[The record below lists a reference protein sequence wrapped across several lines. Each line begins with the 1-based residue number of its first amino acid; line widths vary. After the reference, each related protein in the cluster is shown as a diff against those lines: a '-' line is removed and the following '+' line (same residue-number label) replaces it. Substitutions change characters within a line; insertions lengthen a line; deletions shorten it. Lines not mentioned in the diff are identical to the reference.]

1 MMLAAMML
9 GGWRLYEEVALI
21 SFSIY
26 FLARRLEL
34 DGAHNAGIHAW
45 CWSGDFK
52 VIKDFAF
59 SLSLNNG
66 QKDLPLFRVK
76 ICTESAPWPF
86 RQSAVNTTCVNIA
99 VSIVLL
105 QSGGSSQWWWCDDD
119 VDNDDDDD
127 KSALF
132 KGLLSTERQKN
143 DARGGLWW
151 RWGCWGWRKRF

>member
-1 MMLAAMML
+1 MVL
-9 GGWRLYEEVALI
+9 GGWRLYEGVALI

-45 CWSGDFK
+45 CWSADFK

-59 SLSLNNG
+59 SLSLNDR

-99 VSIVLL
+99 VSIFLL
-105 QSGGSSQWWWCDDD
+105 QSGGGSIVLLRIFIQSDDDD
-119 VDNDDDDD
+119 VDNNDND
-127 KSALF
+127 KSALY
-132 KGLLSTERQKN
+132 KVLLSPERQ
-143 DARGGLWW
+143 
-151 RWGCWGWRKRF
+151 